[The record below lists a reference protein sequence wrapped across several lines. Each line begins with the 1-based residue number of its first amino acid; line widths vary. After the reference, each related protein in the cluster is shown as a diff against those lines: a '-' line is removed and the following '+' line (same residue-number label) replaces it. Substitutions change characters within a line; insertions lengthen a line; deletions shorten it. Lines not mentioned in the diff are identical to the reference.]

1 VYCEV
6 LEAIFLHGLKA
17 TFLGRLSSRL
27 GSEFSPRMPE
37 PSFWTFALVFSHK
50 QVHPAPQ
57 SFMTTDL
64 ESDDSDSSLI
74 YIPVGNVGLGDKAVL
89 RIRDVYP
96 GS

>member
-1 VYCEV
+1 V

-50 QVHPAPQ
+50 QVLLPEPQ
-57 SFMTTDL
+57 SLTIFVFSLLPRWVDL
-64 ESDDSDSSLI
+64 
-74 YIPVGNVGLGDKAVL
+74 
-89 RIRDVYP
+89 IRDY
-96 GS
+96 GF